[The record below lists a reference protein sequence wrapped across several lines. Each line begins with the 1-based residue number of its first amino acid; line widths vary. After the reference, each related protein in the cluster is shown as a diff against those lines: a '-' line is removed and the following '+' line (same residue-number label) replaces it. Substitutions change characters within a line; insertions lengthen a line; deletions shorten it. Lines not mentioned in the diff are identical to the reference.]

1 MTKNPVED
9 MRVFREVLDAGSFT
23 AAADRLDTSKQLVSR
38 RIQSL
43 EERLGVRLL
52 NRTTRRLSPTPLGL
66 AYLERAR
73 EILLAVEEAEDAI
86 GQQGSRSRP
95 RGRLRVSAP
104 MSFGTLH
111 LAPRM
116 PAFLAAYPEVELA
129 MDLNDRMIDL
139 VGEGYDLA
147 VRIGPLADSS
157 LMARRIGNVHLLTCA
172 SPAYLAAAG
181 TPATP
186 ADLAG
191 HRCLIYGHGRTGTW
205 QYAGPAGKRAEAVTV
220 SGPLCSNNGEMLRE
234 VALDGRGLIQLPDFL
249 VDDAV
254 ATGRLIRVLDDHAPP
269 PFPLSAVY
277 PRHRQTSLLVRA
289 FIDFLA
295 ASIGITAPQAKP
307 SRVLGPPGF
316 EPGTKGL

>member
-38 RIQSL
+38 RIQAL

-73 EILLAVEEAEDAI
+73 EILQAVDEAEDAI
-86 GQQGSRSRP
+86 GQQGSRP
-95 RGRLRVSAP
+95 HGRLRVSAP

-129 MDLNDRMIDL
+129 MDLNDRMVDL

-157 LMARRIGNVHLLTCA
+157 LMARRIGTVHLLTCA
-172 SPAYLAAAG
+172 SPAYLTAAG

-205 QYAGPAGKRAEAVTV
+205 QYAGPAGKRPATVTV

-234 VALDGRGLIQLPDFL
+234 VALGGRGLIQLPDFL
-249 VDDAV
+249 VDDVV
-254 ATGRLIRVLDDHAPP
+254 ATGQLIRVLDDHAPP

-277 PRHRQTSLLVRA
+277 PRHRQTSPLVRA

-295 ASIGITAPQAKP
+295 ASIGITAPKALS
-307 SRVLGPPGF
+307 SRVLGPPSIALS
-316 EPGTKGL
+316 E

>member
-38 RIQSL
+38 RIQAL

-73 EILLAVEEAEDAI
+73 EILQAVDEAEDAI
-86 GQQGSRSRP
+86 GQQSSRP
-95 RGRLRVSAP
+95 HGRLRVSAP

-129 MDLNDRMIDL
+129 MDLNDRMVDL

-157 LMARRIGNVHLLTCA
+157 LMARRIGTVHLLTCA
-172 SPAYLAAAG
+172 SPAYLTAAG

-205 QYAGPAGKRAEAVTV
+205 QYAGPAGKRPATVTV

-234 VALDGRGLIQLPDFL
+234 VALGGRGLIQLPDFL
-249 VDDAV
+249 VDDVV
-254 ATGRLIRVLDDHAPP
+254 ATGQLIRVLDDHAPP

-277 PRHRQTSLLVRA
+277 PRHRQTSPLVRA

-295 ASIGITAPQAKP
+295 ASIGITAPKALS

>member
-38 RIQSL
+38 RIQAL

-73 EILLAVEEAEDAI
+73 EILQAVDEAEDAI
-86 GQQGSRSRP
+86 GQQGSRP
-95 RGRLRVSAP
+95 HGRLRVSAP

-116 PAFLAAYPEVELA
+116 PAFLTAYPEVELA
-129 MDLNDRMIDL
+129 MDLNDRMVDL

-157 LMARRIGNVHLLTCA
+157 LMARRIGTVHLLTCA

-205 QYAGPAGKRAEAVTV
+205 QYAGPAGKRPATVTV

-234 VALDGRGLIQLPDFL
+234 VALGGRGLIQLPDFL
-249 VDDAV
+249 VDDVV
-254 ATGRLIRVLDDHAPP
+254 ATGQLIRVLDDHAPP

-277 PRHRQTSLLVRA
+277 PRHRQTSPLVRA

-295 ASIGITAPQAKP
+295 ASIGITAPKALS